1 MAKLNYI
8 KVWVKTRPG
17 TELDVHRRRH
27 PVDGDDELNLIVWS
41 LFDPQDHDVTF
52 NAQGFFEWLPPNSP
66 PAGLFSAPW
75 LSPDR
80 KRILMEDL
88 NPTVGGTKGDWDYK
102 LRATGGDGTAY
113 ETRKGEEHPP
123 GGGKPQQTVRALT
136 ATNPAI
142 INR

>member
-1 MAKLNYI
+1 MSALHYI

-17 TELDVHRRRH
+17 TELDIHPRREE
-27 PVDGDDELNLIVWS
+27 VGKDDELNLIVWS
-41 LFDPQDHDVTF
+41 LFDPHDQDVTF
-52 NAQGFFEWLPPNSP
+52 DATGFFEWLDPKP
-66 PAGLFSAPW
+66 PAGAFAEPY

-88 NPTVGGTKGDWDYK
+88 NSNQNQKPGDFDYR
-102 LRATGGDGTAY
+102 LHATGGDGTQY
-113 ETRKGEEHPP
+113 MSKKGDPHIQYDK
-123 GGGKPQQTVRALT
+123 GAKPLT